1 VDGPLFYGL
10 GAAAVLALGILGS
23 RGLIEIR
30 DALRLAEFDRLAAVP
45 RWSATRALLGMLFA
59 VPPLF
64 VLASRGAVAAFLG
77 LGVAAAG
84 YWLAPRL
91 LLSARRRAERQV
103 LDALPLHLE
112 LMALAL
118 EAGSAWP
125 GALMACIER
134 APEGPLRRAWQRVL
148 LEIHAGAEPL
158 DALKHLE
165 QRVRLPAFATLV
177 SALRAAEKMQ
187 LPAAGVVRDRARQAA
202 AAHFARAEREARA
215 APLKLW
221 AVLLLC
227 LAPCTLAVLVFPVA
241 ELLAAVVG

>member
-1 VDGPLFYGL
+1 MGPLVYAL

-30 DALRLAEFDRLAAVP
+30 DALHLAEFDRLVSVP
-45 RWSATRALLGMLFA
+45 QWPATRALLGALLAIAPVFM
-59 VPPLF
+59 
-64 VLASRGAVAAFLG
+64 LASRGAVAAWMG
-77 LGVAAAG
+77 LAVAAAG
-84 YWLAPRL
+84 YWLAPQL
-91 LLSARRRAERQV
+91 LLAARRRVESRV
-103 LDALPLHLE
+103 LDALPLHLD

-118 EAGSAWP
+118 EAGSAWT
-125 GALMACIER
+125 GALMACVER
-134 APEGPLRRAWQRVL
+134 APEGPLRRAWERVL

-165 QRVRLPAFATLV
+165 QRVRLPPFTTLV
-177 SALRAAEKMQ
+177 SALRAAEKLQ
-187 LPAAGVVRDRARQAA
+187 VPAASVVRDRARQAA

>member
-1 VDGPLFYGL
+1 VAPLAYVL
-10 GAAAVLALGILGS
+10 GAVAVLALGVLGS

-30 DALRLAEFDRLAAVP
+30 DALRRAEFDRLASVP
-45 RWSATRALLGMLFA
+45 RWAAARALLGVLLAM
-59 VPPLF
+59 PPLF
-64 VLASRGAVAAFLG
+64 MLASTGAAAAWLG
-77 LGVAAAG
+77 VGVAAAG
-84 YWLAPRL
+84 YCLAPRL
-91 LLSARRRAERQV
+91 LHAARRRVESQV
-103 LDALPLHLE
+103 LDALPLHLD

-134 APEGPLRRAWQRVL
+134 APEGPLRRAWERML

-158 DALKHLE
+158 DAFRHLE
-165 QRVRLPAFATLV
+165 QRVRLPPFATLV

-187 LPAAGVVRDRARQAA
+187 LPAATVIRDRARQAA

-241 ELLAAVVG
+241 ELLASVLG